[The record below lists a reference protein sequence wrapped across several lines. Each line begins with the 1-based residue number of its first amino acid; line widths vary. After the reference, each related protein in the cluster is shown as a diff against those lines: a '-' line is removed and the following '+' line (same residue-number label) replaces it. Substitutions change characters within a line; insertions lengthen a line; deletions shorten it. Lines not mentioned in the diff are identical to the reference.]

1 MSTARSCSSPFR
13 SSRWRC
19 PPPRAQLRDPNAFKS
34 GIDVTGVTV
43 TVRDADGKLVTGLT
57 RDDFEVFEDGDP
69 QPITQFT
76 RERVPVSVGVLL
88 DMSDSMFGRP
98 IEDAREAVNGF
109 LFEQL
114 DAQDEFFI
122 LAFNHRPHVMTTWTH
137 TADVVRQALD
147 SLKPTGGTA
156 VYDATLEAL
165 PLIARRNRERGALLI
180 VSDGADTASTA
191 GLKEVRFGMRRSQ
204 AFVYAI
210 AIDRADEGHQP
221 ERQPFHAPRDHRRER
236 RPHRGGPEQRRHRRG
251 VGAHRRRAQ
260 SPVRARL
267 HAAARRGRQVS
278 LHSRPCPRRRLPHPR
293 PQGLRRGTRGPHH
306 SQKVVKK
313 VVRSDGRWLTL
324 CWQKHGR
331 VGLHHR
337 RYRIHR
343 PAGRGDAAPPRSS
356 GARARP
362 ARVGT
367 EGAGR
372 LRGCRRRSVRQRD
385 VRPRTR
391 TRRHVPPAPRRR
403 PPVAREGQRNFWKST
418 CGRPARPSRR
428 PPPRASTTSS
438 T

>member
-1 MSTARSCSSPFR
+1 
-13 SSRWRC
+13 
-19 PPPRAQLRDPNAFKS
+19 
-34 GIDVTGVTV
+34 
-43 TVRDADGKLVTGLT
+43 
-57 RDDFEVFEDGDP
+57 VFEDGDP

-210 AIDRADEGHQP
+210 AIDAPTRAINRSVNPSTLREITDESGGRTEVVQSSADIAAASARIADELNHQYVLGYTP
-221 ERQPFHAPRDHRRER
+221 PHGADGKFHSIR
-236 RPHRGGPEQRRHRRG
+236 
-251 VGAHRRRAQ
+251 
-260 SPVRARL
+260 VRARGSEYRIR
-267 HAAARRGRQVS
+267 ARKGYVAEPGV
-278 LHSRPCPRRRLPHPR
+278 LTTPRR
-293 PQGLRRGTRGPHH
+293 
-306 SQKVVKK
+306 
-313 VVRSDGRWLTL
+313 
-324 CWQKHGR
+324 
-331 VGLHHR
+331 
-337 RYRIHR
+337 
-343 PAGRGDAAPPRSS
+343 
-356 GARARP
+356 
-362 ARVGT
+362 
-367 EGAGR
+367 
-372 LRGCRRRSVRQRD
+372 
-385 VRPRTR
+385 
-391 TRRHVPPAPRRR
+391 
-403 PPVAREGQRNFWKST
+403 
-418 CGRPARPSRR
+418 
-428 PPPRASTTSS
+428 
-438 T
+438 

>member
-1 MSTARSCSSPFR
+1 MHLHSALLLVAIPVVALALPGAPS
-13 SSRWRC
+13 
-19 PPPRAQLRDPNAFKS
+19 QLRDPNAFKS

-69 QPITQFT
+69 QAITQFT

-98 IEDAREAVNGF
+98 MEDAREAVNGF

-210 AIDRADEGHQP
+210 AIDTPTRAINRSVNPSTLREITDESGGRTEVVQGSAEIAAASARIADELNHQYVLGYTP
-221 ERQPFHAPRDHRRER
+221 PHGADGKFHSIR
-236 RPHRGGPEQRRHRRG
+236 
-251 VGAHRRRAQ
+251 
-260 SPVRARL
+260 VRARG
-267 HAAARRGRQVS
+267 AEYRVRARKGYVAEPGV
-278 LHSRPCPRRRLPHPR
+278 LTTPRR
-293 PQGLRRGTRGPHH
+293 
-306 SQKVVKK
+306 
-313 VVRSDGRWLTL
+313 
-324 CWQKHGR
+324 
-331 VGLHHR
+331 
-337 RYRIHR
+337 
-343 PAGRGDAAPPRSS
+343 
-356 GARARP
+356 
-362 ARVGT
+362 
-367 EGAGR
+367 
-372 LRGCRRRSVRQRD
+372 
-385 VRPRTR
+385 
-391 TRRHVPPAPRRR
+391 
-403 PPVAREGQRNFWKST
+403 
-418 CGRPARPSRR
+418 
-428 PPPRASTTSS
+428 
-438 T
+438 

>member
-1 MSTARSCSSPFR
+1 MHLHSALLLVALPVVALALPGAPS
-13 SSRWRC
+13 
-19 PPPRAQLRDPNAFKS
+19 QLRDPNAFKS

-69 QPITQFT
+69 QAITQFT

-98 IEDAREAVNGF
+98 MQDAREAVNGF

-137 TADVVRQALD
+137 TAEVVRQALE

-210 AIDRADEGHQP
+210 AIDAPTRAINRSVNPSTLREITDESGGRTEVVQSSAEIAAASARIADELNHQYVLGYTP
-221 ERQPFHAPRDHRRER
+221 PHGADGKFHSIR
-236 RPHRGGPEQRRHRRG
+236 
-251 VGAHRRRAQ
+251 
-260 SPVRARL
+260 VRAR
-267 HAAARRGRQVS
+267 GS
-278 LHSRPCPRRRLPHPR
+278 E
-293 PQGLRRGTRGPHH
+293 
-306 SQKVVKK
+306 
-313 VVRSDGRWLTL
+313 
-324 CWQKHGR
+324 
-331 VGLHHR
+331 
-337 RYRIHR
+337 YRI
-343 PAGRGDAAPPRSS
+343 
-356 GARARP
+356 RARK
-362 ARVGT
+362 GY
-367 EGAGR
+367 
-372 LRGCRRRSVRQRD
+372 
-385 VRPRTR
+385 
-391 TRRHVPPAPRRR
+391 
-403 PPVAREGQRNFWKST
+403 VAEPGVL
-418 CGRPARPSRR
+418 
-428 PPPRASTTSS
+428 TTPKR
-438 T
+438 